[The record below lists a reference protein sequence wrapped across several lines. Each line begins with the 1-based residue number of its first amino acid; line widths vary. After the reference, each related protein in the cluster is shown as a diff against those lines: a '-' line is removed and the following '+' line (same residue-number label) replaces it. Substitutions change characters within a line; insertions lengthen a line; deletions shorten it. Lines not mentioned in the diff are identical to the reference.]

1 MDDYTLGY
9 VAGFVDAE
17 ASFSVS
23 LKLQRDLRYHVR
35 PDPVFSITQSNEEVL
50 NFLRSV
56 IECGRV
62 IEKPGQRHLKILI
75 IDNLDELKDKL
86 IPFLDKLNLK
96 VKQEQYRIFREIVL
110 KLANNRRKLTREMLE
125 EIIFL
130 SFELSKLNPKSMR
143 RRSLG
148 EILEILNS
156 GDEAARPPGRK
167 VAKCLVG

>member
-9 VAGFVDAE
+9 VAGFIDAE

-62 IEKPGQRHLKILI
+62 TEKPGQRHLKILI
-75 IDNLDELKDKL
+75 VDNLDELKDKL

-125 EIIFL
+125 EIVFL
-130 SFELSKLNPKSMR
+130 SFELSKHNPKSMR
-143 RRSLG
+143 RRSLK

-156 GDEAARPPGRK
+156 GDEAARR
-167 VAKCLVG
+167 LIS

>member
-9 VAGFVDAE
+9 VAGFIDAE
-17 ASFSVS
+17 ASFSIS
-23 LKLQRDLRYHVR
+23 LKLQPDLRYRVR
-35 PDPVFSITQSNEEVL
+35 PDPVFSITQSNAEVL
-50 NFLRSV
+50 DFLRSV

-125 EIIFL
+125 EIILL
-130 SFELSKLNPKSMR
+130 SFELSKLNSKSMR

-156 GDEAARPPGRK
+156 GDEAARPLGRK